1 MGAGGRREGDARATA
16 EGRWGMEQ
24 QDARTGKRAR
34 AGRVSRPDAQA
45 ASDTQSRHAT
55 SAGPSSLPAPT
66 ARPAAAP
73 DLELPTLRLPSLAK
87 PPTAPGPP
95 GMTLSPARSAPR
107 SRALST
113 RMQPPEGAAPLV
125 VPPSPTRRLRTTPVP
140 RGPALRS
147 SRPATL

>member
-1 MGAGGRREGDARATA
+1 MGAGGLREGDARATA

-55 SAGPSSLPAPT
+55 SAGPSSLPPPT

-73 DLELPTLRLPSLAK
+73 DLELPPLPLPSLAK
-87 PPTAPGPP
+87 PPTAPRPP
-95 GMTLSPARSAPR
+95 ALTLSPARRAP
-107 SRALST
+107 
-113 RMQPPEGAAPLV
+113 
-125 VPPSPTRRLRTTPVP
+125 
-140 RGPALRS
+140 
-147 SRPATL
+147 